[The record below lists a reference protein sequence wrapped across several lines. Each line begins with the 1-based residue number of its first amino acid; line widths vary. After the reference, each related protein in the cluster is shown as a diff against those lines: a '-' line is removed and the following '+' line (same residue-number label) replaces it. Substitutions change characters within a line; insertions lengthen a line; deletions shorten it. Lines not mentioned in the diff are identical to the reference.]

1 MSNLVSLTYP
11 DIGENLVEGISD
23 FRISSESLIKENC
36 HNSRASDD
44 IDMKLGPIAKLDER
58 KKNMS
63 KKLTSCQKIVTSLS
77 FFQFMVNLEQSRSW
91 IPDE

>member
-23 FRISSESLIKENC
+23 FRIPSESLIKENC

-58 KKNMS
+58 KKNTS

>member
-23 FRISSESLIKENC
+23 FRIPSESLIKENC

-58 KKNMS
+58 KKNTS
-63 KKLTSCQKIVTSLS
+63 KKLTSYQKIVTSLS